1 MKLKSFLIII
11 ICLICAPVF
20 SQNCEKGCGKITKV
34 APTTNKKIKAD
45 RALLIFKFYGPG
57 GKPAK
62 SHIKIIVD
70 KDTIVPVIDKT
81 GSTKITAKP
90 GEHKLKF
97 KAPWWYTVKM
107 NSVILSGQ
115 KTYSILVKFEAEE
128 IGAGKSKDD
137 D

>member
-1 MKLKSFLIII
+1 MKKFVFIFLATAFYLKAS
-11 ICLICAPVF
+11 A
-20 SQNCEKGCGKITKV
+20 QGCEKGCARITKTE
-34 APTTNKKIKAD
+34 PTTNKKIKAD

-62 SHIKIIVD
+62 SFIKIIVD

-90 GEHKLKF
+90 GLHKLKF
-97 KAPWWYTVKM
+97 KALWWYTVKM
-107 NSVILSGQ
+107 SEVNLSAQ

-128 IGAGKSKDD
+128 IGAGKLKDVD
-137 D
+137 